1 MTCEEAQ
8 ELITALTDRQLRDRD
23 RVLLDMHLKECAPCR
38 LVFEQEQ
45 ALKRAV
51 RAAGDALQAPARLR
65 DRILSDSR
73 IFPDKTRTAW
83 AWQDYLWPQSYLV
96 RPALVVVLLLIIT
109 VPILYRM
116 DYRSQPV
123 ALAAL
128 ETYDLFARGELP
140 VHRQHSADE
149 IVGELTRAVGGHFH
163 PMGYDLTA
171 MNLRPVAGLVRE
183 IEGHKILVAIYQ
195 GPGGSLFC
203 YTFLGSEKDAPP
215 GAARFFDSEKKMNFY
230 AFSHG
235 KVNAVLHRED
245 DIICILASEMPMEE
259 LLALARSKARPS

>member
-8 ELITALTDRQLRDRD
+8 EFITALTDRELRDRD

-51 RAAGDALQAPARLR
+51 RAAGDALHAPARLR

-83 AWQDYLWPQSYLV
+83 AWQEYLWPQSYLV
-96 RPALVVVLLLIIT
+96 RPALVIVLLLIIA
-109 VPILYRM
+109 VPIFYRM
-116 DYRSQPV
+116 DFRSQPV

-128 ETYDLFARGELP
+128 ETYDLFSEGDLP
-140 VHRQHSADE
+140 VVRAKTADE
-149 IVGELTRAVGGHFH
+149 IKEQLIRAVGGRFQ
-163 PMGYDLTA
+163 PMGYDLAA
-171 MNLRPVAGLVRE
+171 MSLRPVAGAVRE
-183 IEGHKILVAIYQ
+183 IQGRTILIAIYQ

-259 LLALARSKARPS
+259 LLALARSKARPN